1 MKITDLLSVLFFTAA
16 MFVAIF
22 VVAHLAS
29 SKSHEY
35 AEKCRAANGVPSMVN
50 RVQVCLKPDALV
62 DVK

>member
-1 MKITDLLSVLFFTAA
+1 MKITDLLGTLFV
-16 MFVAIF
+16 VALLVAVF

-29 SKSHEY
+29 NKSREY
-35 AEKCRAANGVPSMVN
+35 AEKCLAANGVPSEVN

>member
-1 MKITDLLSVLFFTAA
+1 MKITDLLSVLFVVAFL
-16 MFVAIF
+16 VAIF